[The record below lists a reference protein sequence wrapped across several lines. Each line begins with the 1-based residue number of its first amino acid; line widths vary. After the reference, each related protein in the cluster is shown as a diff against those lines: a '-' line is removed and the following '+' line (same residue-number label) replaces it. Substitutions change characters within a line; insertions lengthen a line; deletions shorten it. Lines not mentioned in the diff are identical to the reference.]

1 MRRLPLA
8 VLLAVCVPILAA
20 CGTAGGGGESRDV
33 TQLVSRDFGTT
44 KIDEQGPAPTEAGD
58 TILSLLRST
67 TKVVT
72 DGGTVTSIGG
82 LAATSPRKWAIFVN
96 GVALRKDPA
105 DVEVKGGDRIWW
117 DLRDATAA
125 PVVQA
130 VVGSYPGPYLDGGGE
145 AKRWPLRVE
154 CARNLDKAPCNAVA
168 EALGKVGVI
177 AGQSLVGADG
187 GKTNMRVE
195 VGPWA
200 NVRDDRAARLIDEG
214 TASSGVYAK
223 FSADGTQLSLL
234 DASGK
239 VTRTL
244 GAGTGLIAATRYQD
258 EPPTWFVTGT
268 DQAGVQAAVRALD
281 EGTLSRHYALAIS
294 DDRGIAL
301 PTKP

>member
-1 MRRLPLA
+1 MPRLLA
-8 VLLAVCVPILAA
+8 VLLALCVPVLAG
-20 CGTAGGGGESRDV
+20 CGTAGGGGKSSDV
-33 TQLVSRDFGTT
+33 TQLVSRDFGTK
-44 KIDEQGPAPTEAGD
+44 KIDQQGPAPTEAGD
-58 TILSLLRST
+58 TILSLLQST

-72 DGGTVTSIGG
+72 DGDTVTSIGG
-82 LAATSPRKWAIFVN
+82 LAAQSPQKWTVFVN

-105 DVEVKGGDRIWW
+105 NVDVKGGDRIWW

-125 PVVQA
+125 PDVQA
-130 VVGSYPGPYLDGGGE
+130 VVGSYPEPYLNGGGE

-154 CARNLDKAPCNAVA
+154 CARNLDKAPCNDVA
-168 EALGKVGVI
+168 EALGKAGVI

-195 VGPWA
+195 VGPWD
-200 NVRDDRAARLIDEG
+200 NVRDDRAARLLDEG
-214 TASSGVYAK
+214 PAESGVYAK
-223 FSADGTQLSLL
+223 FSADGTQLSLM
-234 DASGK
+234 DATGK

-244 GAGTGLIAATRYQD
+244 GPGTGLVAATRYED

-268 DQAGVQAAVRALD
+268 DVAGVEAAVRALD
-281 EGTLSRHYALAIS
+281 EGTLSRHYALAVS